1 MAKGY
6 RYPVDQLKS
15 GDRIEQIFL
24 ISQPQLR
31 TTSKG
36 DYYIAAFLQDSTGK
50 VNSRMWNAT
59 EAIYK
64 TLPSEGFVNV
74 LGRVEMYQNSL
85 QVVVEAIRP
94 VTMEEVDLSLFLPQS
109 NRDVEQMFGQVVH
122 ILRQIKNPHLQQIV
136 ESFLTDAPLMDL
148 FKKAPA
154 AIALHHAYL
163 GGLLEHT
170 LSVLEL
176 GCLILPKY
184 PALDADLVLA
194 GLFLHDIGKTTEIGF
209 DISFKYTDQG
219 RLIGHLVKGALLIQE
234 KVRQLNQ
241 KNPAAP
247 FPELLSDALQ
257 HIIVSH
263 HGTREFGCPVLP
275 ATPEAFVVHYL
286 DNLDSKI
293 ALTFSEI
300 EKDVNTTSWTNFIK
314 AVEGPLFKVRIGSN
328 P

>member
-15 GDRIEQIFL
+15 GDRLEQIFL

-31 TTSKG
+31 TTTKG

-64 TLPSEGFVNV
+64 TLPNEGFVNV

-94 VTMEEVDLSLFLPQS
+94 VTMEEVDLSLFLPQTEK
-109 NRDVEQMFGQVVH
+109 NPEQMFGQLVH
-122 ILRQIKNPHLQQIV
+122 ILRQIQNPHMQKLV
-136 ESFLTDAPLMDL
+136 EAFLADAPLMER

-209 DISFKYTDQG
+209 DISFKYTDEG
-219 RLIGHLVKGALLIQE
+219 RLVGHLVKGALLIQE
-234 KVRQLNQ
+234 KVQQLNL
-241 KNPAAP
+241 KHPSAP
-247 FPELLSDALQ
+247 FPEVLADTLE

-293 ALTFSEI
+293 ALTFTEI
-300 EKDVNTTSWTNFIK
+300 EKDVNSTSWTNFVK
-314 AVEGPLFKVRIGSN
+314 AVDGPLFKVRTFTN